1 MGFKMIRKMQ
11 QKDCPTV
18 ARFWRDYLG
27 VSSATDESVRNTFEK
42 MSEDSRYC
50 TYVAEEDGI
59 VVGFITYVEV
69 LSFDDPDGYVKM
81 NGIAVLPEYRH
92 RGIAQQ
98 LTECAEQDARIR
110 GADSIGAATSFKRA
124 GSQAMLDKLG
134 YQKSAFWFH
143 KNLSPQEEATQLNG

>member
-1 MGFKMIRKMQ
+1 MIRKI
-11 QKDCPTV
+11 KKEDCPAI
-18 ARFWRDYLG
+18 ARMWRDYLD
-27 VSSATDESVRNTFEK
+27 VPTATDESVYSTFEK
-42 MSEDSRYC
+42 MSKDNRYM

-59 VVGFITYVEV
+59 VAGFITLVEV

-98 LTECAEQDARIR
+98 LTEHAEQDARSR
-110 GADSIGAATSFKRA
+110 GADSIGAATSFKRM

-134 YQKSAFWFH
+134 YEKSAFWFH
-143 KNLSPQEEATQLNG
+143 KKLSLPEETAQLNG